1 MDMIE
6 GKKEEATALFSMQT
20 KVQARAIIQQYL
32 PLGDAKV
39 QKILNFNIAK
49 EVENILEI
57 IGEENITGYQLMDI
71 FDQNKDLTV
80 VKRKLTDKVVQNEL
94 LAKGLAKEKQFGE
107 EEKEDTS
114 KKHPTDDV
122 EGVLK
127 SLGLQECIPKLKEH
141 EISSPDI
148 FYSLKDDR
156 LFTLLEIKTAGKKF
170 RFSEKIKEIKE
181 KHEKELAKLAQ
192 KED

>member
-1 MDMIE
+1 M
-6 GKKEEATALFSMQT
+6 
-20 KVQARAIIQQYL
+20 
-32 PLGDAKV
+32 
-39 QKILNFNIAK
+39 
-49 EVENILEI
+49 
-57 IGEENITGYQLMDI
+57 
-71 FDQNKDLTV
+71 
-80 VKRKLTDKVVQNEL
+80 
-94 LAKGLAKEKQFGE
+94 
-107 EEKEDTS
+107 
-114 KKHPTDDV
+114 
-122 EGVLK
+122 K

>member
-6 GKKEEATALFSMQT
+6 GKKEEATSLFSMQT
-20 KVQARAIIQQYL
+20 KVQARSIIQQYL

-80 VKRKLTDKVVQNEL
+80 VKRKLTAKVV
-94 LAKGLAKEKQFGE
+94 
-107 EEKEDTS
+107 
-114 KKHPTDDV
+114 
-122 EGVLK
+122 
-127 SLGLQECIPKLKEH
+127 
-141 EISSPDI
+141 
-148 FYSLKDDR
+148 
-156 LFTLLEIKTAGKKF
+156 
-170 RFSEKIKEIKE
+170 
-181 KHEKELAKLAQ
+181 
-192 KED
+192 

>member
-6 GKKEEATALFSMQT
+6 GKKEEATSLFSMQT
-20 KVQARAIIQQYL
+20 KVQARSIIQQYL

-80 VKRKLTDKVVQNEL
+80 VKRKLTAKVVQNEL
-94 LAKGLAKEKQFGE
+94 LAKGLAKEKQLGE
-107 EEKEDTS
+107 ENKEDTS

-148 FYSLKDDR
+148 FYSLKDDK